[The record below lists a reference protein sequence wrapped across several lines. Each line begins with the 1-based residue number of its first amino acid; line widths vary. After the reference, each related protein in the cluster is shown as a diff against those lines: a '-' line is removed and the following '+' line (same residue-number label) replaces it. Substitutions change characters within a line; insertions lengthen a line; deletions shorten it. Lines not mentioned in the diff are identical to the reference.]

1 METAAYTRPTSATIE
16 TYNSHGKT
24 TNTRNLA
31 PTQLQLRRSTPN
43 MCYLHTID
51 EHDRLLTTI
60 ELLHAAGQMSNKPVD
75 IYRLHAYFVTTDERE
90 DDVANANEEVG
101 LAFAYGHVGNGGAED
116 EAMPDAIED
125 FLDGTWPSDGRVN
138 DEDVVESGRAR
149 ANEEE
154 ERSREKETERLNGD
168 HMQTNSDTSVT
179 AAATDGADSRLTN
192 NTASVAPAASGIQP
206 GRPARLA
213 TRNNAVPRTVR
224 ARNE

>member
-1 METAAYTRPTSATIE
+1 
-16 TYNSHGKT
+16 
-24 TNTRNLA
+24 
-31 PTQLQLRRSTPN
+31 

-51 EHDRLLTTI
+51 EHGRLLTTI
-60 ELLHAAGQMSNKPVD
+60 ELLHAAGQTSNEPVD
-75 IYRLHAYFVTTDERE
+75 LYRLHAYFVTTDERE

-101 LAFAYGHVGNGGAED
+101 LALAYGHVGNGGAED

-125 FLDGTWPSDGRVN
+125 FLDGTWPSDERVN

-168 HMQTNSDTSVT
+168 RMQTNSDTFVA

-192 NTASVAPAASGIQP
+192 DTADFAPAVSGTQP
-206 GRPARLA
+206 RRSARLA
-213 TRNNAVPRTVR
+213 ARNDAVPRTVR
-224 ARNE
+224 ARNEWAGHPSMKHKIAVG